1 MGYWDRMADP
11 FAEDDLRV
19 LRLIADGFT
28 PRFDSRT
35 GKWPHAEDADGE
47 YRFALWDGQARRLLD
62 KGLVEERVDGDDR
75 RLRLSEAGRA
85 ALADPTSGS
94 QDR

>member
-11 FAEDDLRV
+11 FADDDLRI

-28 PRFDSRT
+28 PCFDAST
-35 GKWPHAEDADGE
+35 EKWPHAADADGE
-47 YRFALWDGQARRLLD
+47 YRFALWDGQARRLLE
-62 KGLVEERVDGDDR
+62 KGLVEEEGGGEER

-85 ALADPTSGS
+85 ALDG
-94 QDR
+94 REE